1 MQWCRQDVKEK
12 KTFQSI
18 QSTQKYQKNL
28 KFPKVGSTEIE
39 RSEPRQRGQL
49 VEDQDVFLF
58 FFFVFLFWSVR
69 AVRGWFLEV
78 VGRGFVYW

>member
-1 MQWCRQDVKEK
+1 MYTERE

-18 QSTQKYQKNL
+18 QSTQKYQKNP

-58 FFFVFLFWSVR
+58 FFVFLFWSVR

>member
-58 FFFVFLFWSVR
+58 FCFCFLFW
-69 AVRGWFLEV
+69 
-78 VGRGFVYW
+78 